1 MVATLEDSRAP
12 TRTAGPKGA
21 LLVLFGFLNR
31 RPLLDETYAG
41 WMFDVYAWAL
51 RNFDPVMFRNES
63 VLVTPTNQHF
73 PGTAN
78 SPDEMAHLIFDR
90 VVAYAGM
97 AHWPLKLLPPDSCVL
112 EPATEVRVIAGARGS
127 RAVAAETSS
136 ARLTLSYDPSHLN
149 NPEAMI
155 AVFAHT
161 LAHYLGT
168 SASEPPPG
176 GAENWPHVTEI
187 LAVFLGFGLMFAN
200 TALVLPRGGCCGGPV
215 VRRQAYVSQ
224 HDITYALAIFS
235 VLKGLPKQDVLAHLK
250 KSLRGHFKQ
259 ALREIKG
266 KYEPRLQEIEQY
278 YSD

>member
-1 MVATLEDSRAP
+1 MLS
-12 TRTAGPKGA
+12 G
-21 LLVLFGFLNR
+21 LLDR
-31 RPLLDETYAG
+31 RPLLDETHAA

-51 RNFDPVMFRNES
+51 RNFDSVMFRDETL
-63 VLVTPTNQHF
+63 LVTPSNRHF
-73 PGTAN
+73 PGRAN
-78 SPDEMAHLIFDR
+78 SPEEMAKLIFDR

-112 EPATEVRVIAGARGS
+112 EPVAESRVVAGARGS
-127 RAVAAETSS
+127 RAVAADTSAPS
-136 ARLTLSYDPSHLN
+136 LTLSYEPGYLN

-168 SASEPPPG
+168 SAAEPPPG
-176 GAENWPHVTEI
+176 GVENWPQVTEI

-235 VLKGLPKQDVLAHLK
+235 ALKGLPQKEVLAHLK

-259 ALREIKG
+259 ALREVKG
-266 KYEPRLQEIEQY
+266 KYAPRLHEIEQY
-278 YSD
+278 C

>member
-1 MVATLEDSRAP
+1 M
-12 TRTAGPKGA
+12 
-21 LLVLFGFLNR
+21 LFGFSDR

-41 WMFDVYAWAL
+41 WIFDVYAWAL
-51 RNFDPVMFRNES
+51 RNFDPVMFRDETF
-63 VLVTPTNQHF
+63 LVTPSNHHF
-73 PGTAN
+73 PGRAN
-78 SPDEMAHLIFDR
+78 SPEEMANLIFDR

-97 AHWPLKLLPPDSCVL
+97 EHWPLKLLAPSSCLL
-112 EPATEVRVIAGARGS
+112 EPAAEVRVVAGARGS
-127 RAVAAETSS
+127 RAVAADTSTAS
-136 ARLTLSYDPSHLN
+136 LTLSYDPDYLN

-168 SASEPPPG
+168 SATEPPPG

-224 HDITYALAIFS
+224 HDITYALAIFAA
-235 VLKGLPKQDVLAHLK
+235 LKGLPQKTVLEHLK

-259 ALREIKG
+259 ALREVKG
-266 KYEPRLQEIEQY
+266 KYAPRLQEIEQHY
-278 YSD
+278 YN

>member
-1 MVATLEDSRAP
+1 M
-12 TRTAGPKGA
+12 
-21 LLVLFGFLNR
+21 LLGFLER
-31 RPLLDETYAG
+31 GPLLDEAYAG
-41 WMFDVYAWAL
+41 WMFGVYDWAL
-51 RNFDPVMFRNES
+51 RNFDPVMFRDETL
-63 VLVTPTNQHF
+63 LVTPSNAHF
-73 PGTAN
+73 PGRAN
-78 SPDEMAHLIFDR
+78 SHEQMANLIFER

-112 EPATEVRVIAGARGS
+112 DQAPRAIVQGGARGS
-127 RAVAAETSS
+127 RALAPKPSAAS
-136 ARLTLSYDPSHLN
+136 LTLSYEPSSVN

-168 SASEPPPG
+168 SATEPPPG

-224 HDITYALAIFS
+224 HDITYALAIFAA
-235 VLKGLPKQDVLAHLK
+235 LKGLPGNAVLKHLK
-250 KSLRGHFKQ
+250 KPLRGHFKR
-259 ALREIKG
+259 ALREVNG
-266 KYEPRLQEIEQY
+266 RYAGQLQALQRHIPV
-278 YSD
+278 

>member
-1 MVATLEDSRAP
+1 M
-12 TRTAGPKGA
+12 
-21 LLVLFGFLNR
+21 LLGLFDR

-41 WMFDVYAWAL
+41 WIFDVYAWAL
-51 RNFDPVMFRNES
+51 RNFDPVMFRDET

-73 PGTAN
+73 PGRAN
-78 SPDEMAHLIFDR
+78 NADEMANLIFDR

-97 AHWPLKLLPPDSCVL
+97 AHWPLRLLPPDSCVL
-112 EPATEVRVIAGARGS
+112 EPATEVRVVADTRGS
-127 RAVAAETSS
+127 RAVAADTSS
-136 ARLTLSYDPSHLN
+136 ASLTLSYDPDYLN

-161 LAHYLGT
+161 LAHYLGS
-168 SASEPPPG
+168 SATEPPPG
-176 GAENWPHVTEI
+176 GTENWPHVTEL

-235 VLKGLPKQDVLAHLK
+235 ALKGLPQKEVLKHLK
-250 KSLRGHFKQ
+250 KSLHGHFKQ
-259 ALREIKG
+259 ALREVKST
-266 KYEPRLQEIEQY
+266 YAPRLQEIERY
-278 YSD
+278 CNG

>member
-1 MVATLEDSRAP
+1 M
-12 TRTAGPKGA
+12 
-21 LLVLFGFLNR
+21 LFGLSNR

-51 RNFDPVMFRNES
+51 RNFDPVMFRNETL
-63 VLVTPTNQHF
+63 LVTPSNHHF
-73 PGTAN
+73 PGRAN
-78 SPDEMAHLIFDR
+78 NADEMAHLIFDR

-97 AHWPLKLLPPDSCVL
+97 AHWPLKLLPPDNCVL

-127 RAVAAETSS
+127 RAIATDTAS
-136 ARLTLSYDPSHLN
+136 ASLTLSYDPNYLN

-168 SASEPPPG
+168 SATESPPG
-176 GAENWPHVTEI
+176 GDENWPHVTEI

-235 VLKGLPKQDVLAHLK
+235 ALKGLAPKEVVTHLK

-259 ALREIKG
+259 ALREVKG
-266 KYEPRLQEIEQY
+266 TYATRLSEVEQLIVDA
-278 YSD
+278 SETE

>member
-1 MVATLEDSRAP
+1 M
-12 TRTAGPKGA
+12 
-21 LLVLFGFLNR
+21 LFGLSDR

-51 RNFDPVMFRNES
+51 RNFDPVMFRDETL
-63 VLVTPTNQHF
+63 LVTPSNEHF
-73 PGTAN
+73 PGRAN
-78 SPDEMAHLIFDR
+78 NPEAMAQLIFDR

-112 EPATEVRVIAGARGS
+112 EPAAEVRVIAGARGS
-127 RAVAAETSS
+127 RATASDTTSAS
-136 ARLTLSYDPSHLN
+136 LTLSYDPHHLN

-168 SASEPPPG
+168 SATEPPPG
-176 GAENWPHVTEI
+176 GTENWPHVTEV

-235 VLKGLPKQDVLAHLK
+235 ALKGLPQKAVLRHLK
-250 KSLRGHFKQ
+250 NPLRGHFKK

-266 KYEPRLQEIEQY
+266 TYAPRLQALQQY
-278 YSD
+278 G

>member
-1 MVATLEDSRAP
+1 M
-12 TRTAGPKGA
+12 
-21 LLVLFGFLNR
+21 LFGLLDR
-31 RPLLDETYAG
+31 RPLLDEAYAD

-51 RNFDPVMFRNES
+51 RNLDPVMFRDETQ
-63 VLVTPTNQHF
+63 LVTPSNNHF
-73 PGTAN
+73 PGRAN
-78 SPDEMAHLIFDR
+78 SPEEMANLIFDR

-97 AHWPLKLLPPDSCVL
+97 QHWPLKLLPPDSCVL
-112 EPATEVRVIAGARGS
+112 EPATGARVVTAARGA
-127 RAVAAETSS
+127 RAVAAETAPAS
-136 ARLTLSYDPSHLN
+136 LTISYDPEYLN

-168 SASEPPPG
+168 SATEPPPG
-176 GAENWPHVTEI
+176 GAENWPQVTEI

-235 VLKGLPKQDVLAHLK
+235 VLKGLPQNQVTKHLK
-250 KSLRGHFKQ
+250 KSLRGHFRQ
-259 ALREIKG
+259 ASREVKG
-266 KYEPRLQEIEQY
+266 KYADRLEELEQY
-278 YSD
+278 YG